1 MSTNCA
7 ESTLKQDALGDLE
20 RELATTR
27 RVLERLPEEH
37 FAWKPHE
44 KSMSLGRL
52 AAHVVDL
59 VHWQTMTLQ
68 SEGLDLAAVR
78 PPSPDTPASRAALL
92 QSFDAHV
99 AAINEALGRASEPD
113 LRQVWTLR
121 MGPKVLLSMPRLAV
135 LRTMSISHMINHR
148 AQLCVYLRLLG
159 IPVPPVYGPSAD
171 EPAF

>member
-1 MSTNCA
+1 MSANTT

-27 RVLERLPEEH
+27 RVLERLPEEQ

-68 SEGLDLAAVR
+68 SEGLDLAGAGSFG
-78 PPSPDTPASRAALL
+78 PEIPASRADLL
-92 QSFDAHV
+92 KTFDANV
-99 AAINEALGRASEPD
+99 AAVNEALARASEAA
-113 LRQVWTLR
+113 LRHVWTLR
-121 MGPKVLLSMPRLAV
+121 MGPKVILSMPRLAV
-135 LRTMSISHMINHR
+135 LRTMCLSHMINHR
-148 AQLCVYLRLLG
+148 AQLCVYLRLLDV
-159 IPVPPVYGPSAD
+159 PVPSVYGPSAD
-171 EPAF
+171 EPGF